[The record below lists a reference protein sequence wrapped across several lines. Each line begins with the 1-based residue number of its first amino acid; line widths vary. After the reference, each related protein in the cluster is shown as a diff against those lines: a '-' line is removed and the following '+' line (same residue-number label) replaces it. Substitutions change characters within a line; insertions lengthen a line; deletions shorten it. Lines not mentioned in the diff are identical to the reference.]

1 MAKKPAAKRS
11 LPVRRDAG
19 AKAKHVVDHAAIL
32 RIARH
37 FPRLRWLAAIAD
49 LPSLRPV
56 SSLAC
61 TLIAASRIYW
71 LKAIVIVFFCA
82 GLVLSSRLWIGPRV
96 YPVAPLFDWLPASP
110 HPLDLVA
117 FVGLFALAPAIL
129 LAPRPQRFIVAF
141 LALIAVF
148 CLLDQTRWQPR
159 VFQYSSLLGAL
170 AFFSWDSEDVRGRRR
185 ALNIARLIVA
195 TTYIFSGLQ
204 KANLNFIHNDFLWFV
219 EPITG
224 IVPAARG
231 PLSVVATAAPLIQ
244 VGFGIGLLTT
254 RYRGIA
260 LVLAVSMAI
269 EDINVTPYPEPR
281 VYRKIAR
288 SLCDRSPYR
297 QDFVLLVREQRMFF
311 SKPETGYRC
320 SQL

>member
-19 AKAKHVVDHAAIL
+19 AKATHVVDHAAIL
-32 RIARH
+32 HPAHCPPFSATAMARRH
-37 FPRLRWLAAIAD
+37 RGSPFPAAGIVTRLHADCRQPDLLAEGD
-49 LPSLRPV
+49 RHRVFLRRAR
-56 SSLAC
+56 S
-61 TLIAASRIYW
+61 
-71 LKAIVIVFFCA
+71 
-82 GLVLSSRLWIGPRV
+82 
-96 YPVAPLFDWLPASP
+96 
-110 HPLDLVA
+110 LVA
-117 FVGLFALAPAIL
+117 TVDRPARL
-129 LAPRPQRFIVAF
+129 SRRAAVRLAPRVPPSAR
-141 LALIAVF
+141 
-148 CLLDQTRWQPR
+148 PR
-159 VFQYSSLLGAL
+159 

-204 KANLNFIHNDFLWFV
+204 KANLNFIHKDFLWFV

-269 EDINVTPYPEPR
+269 EDLNVTPYPEPR

-311 SKPETGYRC
+311 SQPETGYRC